1 MSHENT
7 NWNYSA
13 AGVCIKDG
21 KVLLARHTYGAGK
34 GLLIIPGGY
43 LENGESPEQAVV
55 REFREEVNIA
65 VQVRELIGMR
75 FNTRD
80 WYAVFRVDYVDG
92 TAQSDGDENSEVL
105 WVDTAE
111 ALEREDVPYLT
122 KALVKI
128 ALEGVG
134 MVSLPYESS
143 RQPAS
148 LYGAAGL

>member
-65 VQVRELIGMR
+65 VEVRGLIGMR

-128 ALEGVG
+128 ALEGGG